1 MQIPAFLDA
10 NDTGKQAIGLGA
22 RQILSGW
29 KWPQDGLIL
38 KPVSPT
44 VKEEECKKQNKT
56 KTKKPPYI
64 VVCIW

>member
-29 KWPQDGLIL
+29 KWPQDGLTL

-44 VKEEECKKQNKT
+44 VK
-56 KTKKPPYI
+56 
-64 VVCIW
+64 